1 MLIKPLKNKGKGS
14 PKAVLR
20 YLLNKPEGQ
29 VKVLSGDPKLSQ
41 QIAESLSYSQ
51 SYEAWVLSFEEQE
64 LSDDVKRSIMCE
76 FEKSFLPFFQDN
88 PERYNITWI
97 EHSDKGR
104 VELNFFMPK
113 VDLLTEKQISLF
125 NASHRSD
132 YELMNNFRDFI
143 NANYGLSD
151 PMDER
156 KAKSVKGSD
165 WLYKAKSSNAVS
177 TKQLIDELHGLIEKR
192 FELGLIQS
200 REDIIEFLKQGG
212 LEITRTSKTSV
223 SIKNPNNPTGQNIK
237 LKGEFFNEQLYK
249 SAAAAQ
255 CGGREPNQR
264 EHRSSNQNDNKRG
277 YGENRERI
285 SDFREKLDKSIEYR
299 RKTQQRAFSGLS
311 ERGRAFKHLRS
322 GFSESYETNA
332 RDRKSG
338 AEDHANSKDFRGI
351 ARASGNIEDFK
362 SEHDP
367 SEWSVRED
375 QKSGFDSFSDIPSHD
390 DISSFYANRHEERK
404 GNILSELGAETRGN
418 LESYTA
424 SRAEFNTFER
434 SEREPSARNS
444 SSRGDIERTEK
455 QHLPVENISSSERA
469 ILSLYEQ
476 RIDMCE
482 RGSFAWPFTSNSRF
496 SGIERIEGAIN
507 VIRTNQ
513 NGISENRATTARNTE
528 NSRNDFEKLS
538 ADLGSI
544 KHRAEQYRAINSES
558 GQARTRYS
566 NSDNLSGTAR
576 AFTAKWLEV
585 FGARHII
592 SRAIEYAGE
601 FKRTC
606 EQLGVALQR
615 TIEQIEQRE
624 QMRKQLEEQQR
635 NRPVTAYSYRPRM
648 R

>member
-1 MLIKPLKNKGKGS
+1 MLIKPLKNKGRGS

-29 VKVLSGDPKLSQ
+29 VRVLSGDPKLSQ

-51 SYEAWVLSFEEQE
+51 SYESWVLSFEEQE
-64 LSDDVKRSIMCE
+64 LSDDVKRSIMRE

-143 NANYGLSD
+143 NVHYGLSN
-151 PMDER
+151 PMDKAKAKLVKGADWLN
-156 KAKSVKGSD
+156 KAKSDNG
-165 WLYKAKSSNAVS
+165 LKAKELIEGISNA
-177 TKQLIDELHGLIEKR
+177 L
-192 FELGLIQS
+192 
-200 REDIIEFLKQGG
+200 EDMLRSEIISNRDDVISVLSESGF
-212 LEITRTSKTSV
+212 EITRVSRSSV
-223 SIKNPNNPTGQNIK
+223 SIKNPNGKNNLK
-237 LKGEFFNEQLYK
+237 LKGVLFDESFTSIATASENIERRDEI
-249 SAAAAQ
+249 SVR
-255 CGGREPNQR
+255 GRV
-264 EHRSSNQNDNKRG
+264 NDNDKG
-277 YGENRERI
+277 SKSDFSEPLI
-285 SDFREKLDKSIEYR
+285 DFREKLDKSIEYR
-299 RKTQQRAFSGLS
+299 RKTQQRAFGDVS
-311 ERGRAFKHLRS
+311 ERGRAFIHLRN
-322 GFSESYETNA
+322 GFRESYDKNA

-362 SEHDP
+362 SEHDS
-367 SEWSVRED
+367 SECSVRED

-404 GNILSELGAETRGN
+404 GNILSGLGAETRGN

-444 SSRGDIERTEK
+444 SSRGDIEHTEK

>member
-1 MLIKPLKNKGKGS
+1 MLIKPLKNKGRGS

-29 VKVLSGDPKLSQ
+29 VRVLSGDPKLSQ

-64 LSDDVKRSIMCE
+64 LSDDVKRSIMRE

-143 NANYGLSD
+143 NAHYGLSN
-151 PMDER
+151 PMDKAKAKLVKGADWLN
-156 KAKSVKGSD
+156 KAKSDHG
-165 WLYKAKSSNAVS
+165 LKAKELIEGISNA
-177 TKQLIDELHGLIEKR
+177 IEEMLRSGKISNR
-192 FELGLIQS
+192 DDVISVLSESGF
-200 REDIIEFLKQGG
+200 
-212 LEITRTSKTSV
+212 EITRVSRSSV
-223 SIKNPNNPTGQNIK
+223 SIKNPNGKNNLK
-237 LKGEFFNEQLYK
+237 LKGVLFDESFTSL
-249 SAAAAQ
+249 AAASENIDRRDEISVR
-255 CGGREPNQR
+255 GRVNGIDTHSKSDFSEPL
-264 EHRSSNQNDNKRG
+264 
-277 YGENRERI
+277 I
-285 SDFREKLDKSIEYR
+285 DFREKLDKSIEYR
-299 RKTQQRAFSGLS
+299 RKTQQRAFGDVS
-311 ERGRAFKHLRS
+311 ERGRAFKHLRN
-322 GFSESYETNA
+322 GFSESYDKNA

-455 QHLPVENISSSERA
+455 QHLPVENISSSERV
-469 ILSLYEQ
+469 IFPLYEQ
-476 RIDMCE
+476 RIDMYKGGNWGE
-482 RGSFAWPFTSNSRF
+482 WENNSGSQF
-496 SGIERIEGAIN
+496 SGIEGIEGAIN

-544 KHRAEQYRAINSES
+544 KHRAEQYRAINNES

-606 EQLGVALQR
+606 EQLRVALQR